1 MELLGREAGP
11 AGPRSPSRLSFGQ
24 PRRGSELAAALFW
37 VPVRGESQSPMAP
50 EYPPA
55 AALRADLID
64 DVYFT
69 RKALREMQE

>member
-1 MELLGREAGP
+1 
-11 AGPRSPSRLSFGQ
+11 
-24 PRRGSELAAALFW
+24 
-37 VPVRGESQSPMAP
+37 MAP